1 MGWPKPPHTAVLS
14 LGADA
19 PPLYYVTM
27 PQGVM
32 REVVE
37 AAHAKG
43 GAPPDSSFW
52 GIAPDAFGDSAN
64 PPSFVIDV
72 RDWAVRKLAALRC
85 HRTQMGP
92 NNPMAWIDEDEA
104 RRWLGVEQFRRAP
117 LDAAGDPMLEMLGE
131 ITHAD

>member
-1 MGWPKPPHTAVLS
+1 MQS
-14 LGADA
+14 
-19 PPLYYVTM
+19 
-27 PQGVM
+27 GVM

-52 GIAPDAFGDSAN
+52 GIAPDAFGDGAN
-64 PPSFVIDV
+64 PPTFVIDV

-92 NNPMAWIDEDEA
+92 NNPIAWIDEDEA

-117 LDAAGDPMLEMLGE
+117 LDATGDSMLEHLGE